1 MELFILKRLFDIAV
15 SFLGLLI
22 LSPVILFIAWQVK
35 RKLGSPVFFRQVRP
49 SKNGKPFE
57 MIKFRTMLD
66 AYDEKGNLLPNDQR
80 FTKFGNFLRSTSLDE
95 LPELWN
101 VLKGDMSLVGPRPLL
116 MEYLPLYNEHQLR
129 RNEVFPGI
137 TGWAQVNG
145 RNAISW
151 EQKFDYDV
159 WYLDN
164 RTFILDIKIL
174 LMTVKKVFL
183 REGISNSETVVM
195 PKFSGSKKKTLAIL
209 GASGH
214 GKVLADIAELTGW
227 EEIVFYDD
235 AWPKIEKN
243 GAWRVVGDTNKL
255 IEIFSEYDGVIVAI
269 GNNKIR
275 SEKTEY
281 LKNIGA
287 NLATLVHPS
296 AVLSKYSSIGIG
308 SVVVAGAVV
317 NPYCKIGDGVIINT
331 CSSVGH
337 DCNLGNYV
345 HICPGAR
352 LAGGSNIEELCWIGL
367 GSSVRQLINIGA
379 RTIVG
384 AGSVVV
390 KDIPSNATAFGVPAK
405 IQAV

>member
-1 MELFILKRLFDIAV
+1 M
-15 SFLGLLI
+15 
-22 LSPVILFIAWQVK
+22 
-35 RKLGSPVFFRQVRP
+35 
-49 SKNGKPFE
+49 
-57 MIKFRTMLD
+57 
-66 AYDEKGNLLPNDQR
+66 
-80 FTKFGNFLRSTSLDE
+80 
-95 LPELWN
+95 
-101 VLKGDMSLVGPRPLL
+101 
-116 MEYLPLYNEHQLR
+116 
-129 RNEVFPGI
+129 
-137 TGWAQVNG
+137 
-145 RNAISW
+145 
-151 EQKFDYDV
+151 
-159 WYLDN
+159 
-164 RTFILDIKIL
+164 
-174 LMTVKKVFL
+174 
-183 REGISNSETVVM
+183 
-195 PKFSGSKKKTLAIL
+195 
-209 GASGH
+209 
-214 GKVLADIAELTGW
+214 LADIAELTGW